1 MSSLLVLL
9 LLSQTP
15 PPHVPPQPTPC
26 PAPVASAPSEHI
38 KVISVATCA
47 LVNAG
52 EGWATMGDGT
62 TPRAA

>member
-1 MSSLLVLL
+1 
-9 LLSQTP
+9 
-15 PPHVPPQPTPC
+15 
-26 PAPVASAPSEHI
+26 
-38 KVISVATCA
+38 VISVATCA